1 MNDTV
6 LESVLRRDRLAVLA
20 AVVLLTALS
29 WAYVLWLMNQMSMPA
44 PPALEAIPGMDRGV
58 DAIAPQTRPW
68 AISDL
73 MFGFAMWMVMMAG
86 MMLPSVAPVILLYAQ
101 VGRQAQ
107 AQHKPFAATGWFV
120 GGYLSA
126 WAGFALL
133 AALLQAALTEAALLT
148 PQMASANDI
157 LGGLILIAAGAYQWT
172 PLKDRCLANCRSPL
186 FFLQRHGGFQGHI
199 VSSLSLGLRH
209 GLYCIGCCWALM
221 LLLFVGGVMNIAWIA
236 GLAVL
241 VLLEKVMTDGRAVSR
256 LVGLGLIIAGVT
268 LALQHGL
275 V

>member
-44 PPALEAIPGMDRGV
+44 PAMPAMEAIP
-58 DAIAPQTRPW
+58 W
-68 AISDL
+68 AIPDL

-86 MMLPSVAPVILLYAQ
+86 MMLPSVAPVILLYTR
-101 VGRQAQ
+101 VGRQTQ

-120 GGYLSA
+120 AGYLSA
-126 WAGFALL
+126 WAGFSLL
-133 AALLQAALTEAALLT
+133 ATLLQAALTQAALLT

-157 LGGLILIAAGAYQWT
+157 LGGLTLIAAGAYQWT
-172 PLKDRCLANCRSPL
+172 PLKDRCLTNCRSPL
-186 FFLQRHGGFQGHI
+186 FFLQHHGGFQGHI
-199 VSSLSLGLRH
+199 ASSLSLGLRH

-221 LLLFVGGVMNIAWIA
+221 LLLFVGGVMNIAWIT